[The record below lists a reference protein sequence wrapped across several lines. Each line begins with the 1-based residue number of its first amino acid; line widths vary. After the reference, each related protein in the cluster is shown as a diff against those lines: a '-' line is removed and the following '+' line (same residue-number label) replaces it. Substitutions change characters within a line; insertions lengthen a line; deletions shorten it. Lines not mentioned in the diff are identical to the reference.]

1 MANWIAIRLDRSG
14 RAEMSCI
21 AGVGGDVP
29 SLVRVATSARPV
41 IALDG
46 CVLACTRNSLAR
58 HGVEPAVHVLL
69 SDSGV
74 RKRKGV
80 DFDPEE
86 AAVVLTHVRAT
97 VDAALPLPSTDSSRT
112 HKPRAGCG

>member
-1 MANWIAIRLDRSG
+1 MANWIALQLDRSG

-29 SLVRVATSARPV
+29 SLVRVATSGRPV

-46 CVLACTRNSLAR
+46 CVLACTRNSLSR
-58 HGVEPAVHVLL
+58 HEVEPAMHVLL
-69 SDSGV
+69 SDAGV

-80 DFDPEE
+80 DFEPEQ
-86 AAVVLTHVRAT
+86 AATVLTQVRAT
-97 VDAALPLPSTDSSRT
+97 IDAALPAPAVDS
-112 HKPRAGCG
+112 KQE